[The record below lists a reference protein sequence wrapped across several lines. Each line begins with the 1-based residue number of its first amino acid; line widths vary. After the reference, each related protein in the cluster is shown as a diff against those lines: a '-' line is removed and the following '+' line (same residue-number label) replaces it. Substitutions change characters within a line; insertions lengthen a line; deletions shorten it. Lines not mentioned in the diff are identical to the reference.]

1 MTSNGQAEKIRV
13 GVIGAGLRASGF
25 FRDIPPDLED
35 AVQIAALADPDQTK
49 RADFGELIAVTQQ
62 DPQAHAAVAGRWAP
76 GDHQAEYSDG
86 LELLAEQPDLDAL
99 IVASPNSQHVP
110 YAVEAMSQSLPLM
123 LEKPV
128 ATSIEDLAALW
139 RADQAVGGSTTLVGF
154 VLRYTPFYSKVR
166 EIVQSGRL
174 GTILSIEAN
183 ENLATP
189 LTKRQYRGWRQDTDK
204 SGGWMVEKCCHDFD
218 ILSHL
223 LDSRPTRVFSMASA
237 QHFRPRPE
245 AEQLARFQV
254 EPPGGDDAG
263 QALPDTMQHSPYSAS
278 NLPDRQVATLE
289 FANGVYA
296 TFTATMA
303 QPRTTRRIRIFGTE
317 GMLEGATVEKA
328 IRLQFPDP
336 AGGRDFTEE
345 HIDIAAG
352 SSGHSGGDAVLNE
365 AFWKLAAGRGNTSRA
380 GLAEGIDAVLTALA
394 VQSSA
399 ASGQPVDMADLRS
412 QVYG

>member
-1 MTSNGQAEKIRV
+1 MTMSNGNPDAIRV

-25 FRDIPPDLED
+25 FRDIPEGLED
-35 AVQIAALADPDQTK
+35 AVQIAALADPDPDK
-49 RADFGELIAVTQQ
+49 RAGFGELIAVTQT
-62 DPQAHAAVAGRWAP
+62 DPHTQAAVAKRWAP
-76 GDHQAEYSDG
+76 GAHQAEYSDG
-86 LELLAEQPDLDAL
+86 LELLAKQRDLDAL
-99 IVASPNSQHVP
+99 IVATPNSQHVP

-128 ATSIEDLAALW
+128 ATSVEDLAALW
-139 RADQAVGGSTTLVGF
+139 RADHAVGGSTTLVGF

-174 GTILSIEAN
+174 GTILSVEAN

-189 LTKRQYRGWRQDTDK
+189 LTKRQYRGWRQDTGK

-245 AEQLARFQV
+245 EEQLRRFQIAAQDG
-254 EPPGGDDAG
+254 EGDSEE
-263 QALPDTMQHSPYSAS
+263 LRDTMQHSPYSES

-317 GMLEGATVEKA
+317 GMLEGSTVEKA

-336 AGGRDFTEE
+336 AGGRDRK
-345 HIDIAAG
+345 
-352 SSGHSGGDAVLNE
+352 SV
-365 AFWKLAAGRGNTSRA
+365 
-380 GLAEGIDAVLTALA
+380 V
-394 VQSSA
+394 
-399 ASGQPVDMADLRS
+399 
-412 QVYG
+412 